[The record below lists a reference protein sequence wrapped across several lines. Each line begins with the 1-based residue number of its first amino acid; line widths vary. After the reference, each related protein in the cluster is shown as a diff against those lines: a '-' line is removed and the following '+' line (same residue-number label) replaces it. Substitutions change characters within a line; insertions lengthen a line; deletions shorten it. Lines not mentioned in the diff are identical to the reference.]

1 MKKGISFLLCALLLL
16 CAFPV
21 FAEESAFDH
30 TTARI
35 VMYQTIYDIGGI
47 DTRTESGNAMMS
59 NMTQVKSL
67 SEALM
72 MLTSDRADGFYCDY
86 DTLRY
91 IASRNEGFE
100 VLTRALSETIHIITS
115 AKDEELMENIN
126 KALDDMEADGTLS
139 ALWQTNV
146 EDVIAGADPVAVELP
161 QIEGAPV
168 YKIGVSGDLPPLDYT
183 TADGVP
189 AGYNTALLAALS
201 ERIGV
206 TFELVSMESGAR
218 YTALAAGTIDGFFW
232 HEQMIVPD
240 MVPEDVAGKVRDYHT
255 SNVDFLVSRAY
266 CTLEMGMLIK
276 SES

>member
-1 MKKGISFLLCALLLL
+1 MKKLSILLCLALLFCLGS
-16 CAFPV
+16 AS
-21 FAEESAFDH
+21 AEESEFDYS
-30 TTARI
+30 TARI
-35 VMYQTIYDIGGI
+35 VLYQTVYDLKGV
-47 DTRTESGNAMMS
+47 DTRTEKGNSMVS
-59 NMTQVKSL
+59 NMTQVQSL

-91 IASRNEGFE
+91 IASRNEGFT
-100 VLTRALSETIHIITS
+100 VLPRALSETIHIITS
-115 AKDEELMENIN
+115 AKEEALMEKIDA
-126 KALDDMEADGTLS
+126 ALEAMEADGTLD

-146 EDVIAGADPVAVELP
+146 EDVIDGADPVAVELP

-183 TADGVP
+183 TAEGVP
-189 AGYNTALLAALS
+189 AGYNTALLSALS
-201 ERIGV
+201 ERVGV

-232 HEQMIVPD
+232 HEQMVI
-240 MVPEDVAGKVRDYHT
+240 PEMLTEEQADIVRDYHT
-255 SNVDFLVSRAY
+255 KNIDFLVSRAY

-276 SES
+276 SEF